1 MGGATKFPR
10 KQKACEHQYDHLVK
24 KKGGQSKRDEGFD
37 TERDHEYHI
46 LEGLAGDDIN
56 DYDYPDEREGEIVY
70 HVLDGPTPV
79 EEETQ
84 FTYQGV
90 QRLITK

>member
-1 MGGATKFPR
+1 MSVGGATQFTR

-24 KKGGQSKRDEGFD
+24 KKGGQYERDVRADE
-37 TERDHEYHI
+37 ERDHGYHV
-46 LEGLAGDDIN
+46 LEGPGVD

-84 FTYQGV
+84 FTY
-90 QRLITK
+90 

>member
-1 MGGATKFPR
+1 MGRATQFPQ

-24 KKGGQSKRDEGFD
+24 AVKKTGGQSKRDEGFD
-37 TERDHEYHI
+37 AKRDHEYHV
-46 LEGLAGDDIN
+46 LEGPVGDDID
-56 DYDYPDEREGEIVY
+56 DYDYPDEREGEMVY

-84 FTYQGV
+84 FTY
-90 QRLITK
+90 